1 MIHYLARPVPF
12 LHLQEARLSDPLH
25 TASTDPARPAADRF
39 ARWADHPA
47 GPALLFVFA
56 VVEGCLFPAP
66 TEALYAA
73 LALARPRR
81 AWTLA
86 AVAAAGSVL
95 GGVVGWTFGAALF
108 ERVGRPVL
116 ASYDLLERVDAV
128 AALYRDNAALALVTS
143 GYTPV
148 PYVLYGIVAGSAGIP
163 LGTFVLFSAI
173 GRGLKYVILGLLA
186 SVAGPPI
193 RRWLIRSRMRIM
205 FAAAAVLLTALLL
218 LVRTIR

>member
-1 MIHYLARPVPF
+1 M
-12 LHLQEARLSDPLH
+12 
-25 TASTDPARPAADRF
+25 
-39 ARWADHPA
+39 
-47 GPALLFVFA
+47 FA

-81 AWTLA
+81 AWALA
-86 AVAAAGSVL
+86 GVAAAGSVV
-95 GGVVGWTFGAALF
+95 GGAIGWTFGAALF

-116 ASYDLLERVDAV
+116 DSYGLLERVDAV

-173 GRGLKYVILGLLA
+173 GRGIKYAILGLLA

-193 RRWLIRSRMRIM
+193 RGWLIRSRRRL
-205 FAAAAVLLTALLL
+205 AAAAAIALLIIVYL
-218 LVRTIR
+218 LLRTIL

>member
-1 MIHYLARPVPF
+1 VIPTEEPEAANGAS
-12 LHLQEARLSDPLH
+12 ARLD
-25 TASTDPARPAADRF
+25 
-39 ARWADHPA
+39 RWARHPA
-47 GPALLFVFA
+47 GGALLFLFA

-81 AWTLA
+81 AWALA
-86 AVAAAGSVL
+86 GVAAAGSVV
-95 GGVVGWTFGAALF
+95 GGMIGWTFGAALF
-108 ERVGRPVL
+108 EHVGRPVL
-116 ASYDLLERVDAV
+116 ASYGLLERVDAV
-128 AALYRDNAALALVTS
+128 AALYRDKAVLALVTS

-173 GRGLKYVILGLLA
+173 GRGIKYAILALLA

-193 RRWLIRSRMRIM
+193 RSWLIRSRTRLAI
-205 FAAAAVLLTALLL
+205 AAVMAIVVGVFL
-218 LVRTIR
+218 LVRAVR

>member
-1 MIHYLARPVPF
+1 VTGAPAPATGDTS
-12 LHLQEARLSDPLH
+12 ARLE
-25 TASTDPARPAADRF
+25 
-39 ARWADHPA
+39 RWARHPA
-47 GPALLFVFA
+47 GSALLFAFA
-56 VVEGCLFPAP
+56 VIEGCLFPAP

-81 AWTLA
+81 AWALA
-86 AVAAAGSVL
+86 GVAAAGSVV
-95 GGVVGWTFGAALF
+95 GGMIGWTFGAALF

-116 ASYDLLERVDAV
+116 DSYGLLERVDAV

-163 LGTFVLFSAI
+163 LGTFVVFSAL
-173 GRGLKYVILGLLA
+173 GRGIKYAILGLLA

-193 RRWLIRSRMRIM
+193 RAWLIRSRTRLI
-205 FAAAAVLLTALLL
+205 AAAAVAVAITLFLLARAVL
-218 LVRTIR
+218 

>member
-1 MIHYLARPVPF
+1 MSPA
-12 LHLQEARLSDPLH
+12 EASEADAASARLD
-25 TASTDPARPAADRF
+25 
-39 ARWADHPA
+39 RWARHPA
-47 GPALLFVFA
+47 GAVLLFLFA

-81 AWTLA
+81 AWVLA
-86 AVAAAGSVL
+86 GVAAAGSVV
-95 GGVVGWTFGAALF
+95 GGMIGWTFGAALF
-108 ERVGRPVL
+108 ERLGRPVL
-116 ASYDLLERVDAV
+116 ASYGLLERVDAV

-163 LGTFVLFSAI
+163 LVTFVVFSAI
-173 GRGLKYVILGLLA
+173 GRGIKYAILALLA

-193 RRWLIRSRMRIM
+193 RSWLIRSRTRLLV
-205 FAAAAVLLTALLL
+205 AAAVVIVVGIFL
-218 LVRTIR
+218 LVRAVR

>member
-1 MIHYLARPVPF
+1 MIHYLAGPIHFSIRRRP
-12 LHLQEARLSDPLH
+12 RLSEPH
-25 TASTDPARPAADRF
+25 PAASTDPEDRL

-56 VVEGCLFPAP
+56 VIEGCLFPAP

-81 AWTLA
+81 AWALA
-86 AVAAAGSVL
+86 GIAAAGSVL

-128 AALYRDNAALALVTS
+128 AALYRDNAALALTTS

-173 GRGLKYVILGLLA
+173 GRGIKYAILGLLA

-193 RRWLIRSRMRIM
+193 RRWLIRSRVRITV
-205 FAAAAVLLTALLL
+205 AAVAVLLVALVLL
-218 LVRTIR
+218 IRAVQ

>member
-1 MIHYLARPVPF
+1 M
-12 LHLQEARLSDPLH
+12 
-25 TASTDPARPAADRF
+25 TPAREGGAP
-39 ARWADHPA
+39 ARWARWGKHPA
-47 GPALLFVFA
+47 GPALLFVSA

-81 AWTLA
+81 AWALA
-86 AVAAAGSVL
+86 GVAAAGSVV
-95 GGVVGWTFGAALF
+95 GGAIGWTFGAVLF

-116 ASYDLLERVDAV
+116 DSYGLLERVDAV

-173 GRGLKYVILGLLA
+173 GRGLKYALLGLFA

-193 RRWLIRSRMRIM
+193 RGWLIRSRTRI
-205 FAAAAVLLTALLL
+205 AGAPAVAVVVCLYLLL
-218 LVRTIR
+218 RAIL

>member
-1 MIHYLARPVPF
+1 MIRTNGQADAKGAS
-12 LHLQEARLSDPLH
+12 ARLE
-25 TASTDPARPAADRF
+25 
-39 ARWADHPA
+39 RWARHPA

-56 VVEGCLFPAP
+56 MVEGCLFPAP

-81 AWTLA
+81 AWVLA
-86 AVAAAGSVL
+86 GVAAAGSVV
-95 GGVVGWTFGAALF
+95 GGTIGWTFGAALF

-116 ASYDLLERVDAV
+116 VSYGLLERVDAV
-128 AALYRDNAALALVTS
+128 AALYRENAALALVTS

-173 GRGLKYVILGLLA
+173 GRGIKYAILGLLA
-186 SVAGPPI
+186 SVAGPSI
-193 RRWLIRSRMRIM
+193 RRWLIRSRVRLAV
-205 FAAAAVLLTALLL
+205 AAAIGVGVALFL
-218 LVRTIR
+218 LVRAVR

>member
-1 MIHYLARPVPF
+1 MPPVLLYRSGP
-12 LHLQEARLSDPLH
+12 LSDPSH
-25 TASTDPARPAADRF
+25 DSPAAADRL
-39 ARWADHPA
+39 ARWASHPA

-81 AWTLA
+81 AWALA
-86 AVAAAGSVL
+86 GIAAAGSVL

-116 ASYDLLERVDAV
+116 ASYGLLERVDAV

-163 LGTFVLFSAI
+163 LGTFILFSAM
-173 GRGLKYVILGLLA
+173 GRGIKYAILALLA

-193 RRWLIRSRMRIM
+193 RRWLIRSRARLMI
-205 FAAAAVLLTALLL
+205 AAGAVLIVAVVF
-218 LVRTIR
+218 LVKQIR

>member
-1 MIHYLARPVPF
+1 
-12 LHLQEARLSDPLH
+12 
-25 TASTDPARPAADRF
+25 
-39 ARWADHPA
+39 
-47 GPALLFVFA
+47 VFA

-81 AWTLA
+81 AWALA
-86 AVAAAGSVL
+86 GLAAAGSVV

-108 ERVGRPVL
+108 DRVGRPVL
-116 ASYDLLERVDAV
+116 GSYGLLQRVDAV

-163 LGTFVLFSAI
+163 LGTFVVFSVI
-173 GRGLKYVILGLLA
+173 GRGVKYAVLGLLA

-193 RRWLIRSRMRIM
+193 RRWLIRSRVRV
-205 FAAAAVLLTALLL
+205 AAAAVVVLVVTAFLLL
-218 LVRTIR
+218 RAVL

>member
-1 MIHYLARPVPF
+1 MI
-12 LHLQEARLSDPLH
+12 
-25 TASTDPARPAADRF
+25 
-39 ARWADHPA
+39 
-47 GPALLFVFA
+47 
-56 VVEGCLFPAP
+56 EGCLFPAP

-81 AWTLA
+81 AWALA

-95 GGVVGWTFGAALF
+95 GGMVGWTFGVALF

-116 ASYDLLERVDAV
+116 ASYGLLERVDAV

-173 GRGLKYVILGLLA
+173 GRGIKYAIVGLLA

-193 RRWLIRSRMRIM
+193 RRWLIRSRRRLG
-205 FAAAAVLLTALLL
+205 FAVAALLVITAILVLRAVL
-218 LVRTIR
+218 